1 MASSNVGSSLYL
13 LKEFLR
19 RKGAKKFSFAKT
31 KLFKRVLNQKREHE
45 LLKRKIESMNGREK
59 DKDQMEEKGEKREK
73 GVEKEDEKMQ

>member
-1 MASSNVGSSLYL
+1 M
-13 LKEFLR
+13 
-19 RKGAKKFSFAKT
+19 
-31 KLFKRVLNQKREHE
+31 FKRILNQKREHE